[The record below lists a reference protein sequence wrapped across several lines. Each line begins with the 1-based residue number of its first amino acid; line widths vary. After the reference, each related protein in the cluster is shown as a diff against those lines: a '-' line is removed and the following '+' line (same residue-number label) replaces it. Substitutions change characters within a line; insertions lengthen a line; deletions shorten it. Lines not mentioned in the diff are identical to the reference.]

1 MPTTTRAAL
10 RSTTILEDEL
20 GLAMSTALPATPPKD
35 REPLGEVAGNVSEDT
50 VVVED
55 VVQLEKKGGA
65 KGKKAKRT
73 KKGKKQPKF
82 INEATPEVVED
93 DNQSATS
100 SAVEEACGDLM
111 KPNAGGEISLSF
123 E

>member
-35 REPLGEVAGNVSEDT
+35 REPLGEVAGNGSEDT

-73 KKGKKQPKF
+73 KKGKKQPK
-82 INEATPEVVED
+82 IISEEATPEVLED
-93 DNQSATS
+93 DDQSATS
-100 SAVEEACGDLM
+100 SAVEEACGDLL
-111 KPNAGGEISLSF
+111 KPNAGGEI
-123 E
+123 